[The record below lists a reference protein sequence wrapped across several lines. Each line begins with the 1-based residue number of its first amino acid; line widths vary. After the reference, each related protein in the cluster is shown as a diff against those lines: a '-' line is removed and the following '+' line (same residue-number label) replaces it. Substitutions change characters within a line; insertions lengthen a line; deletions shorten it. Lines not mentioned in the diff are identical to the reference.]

1 MRPNLLV
8 VRSSDLAQAERFYR
22 QLGVAFVRHAHG
34 GPEHLCAESEGMV
47 FEIHPVGIGQQS
59 TASTRLGFAV
69 ADVGAVLARLQAVDA
84 VLLQPPSESPWGLRA
99 VVQDPD
105 GHCVE
110 LLQIQAP

>member
-8 VRSSDLAQAERFYR
+8 VRSSDLERAERFYR
-22 QLGVAFVRHAHG
+22 ELGVAFVRHAHG
-34 GPEHLCAESEGMV
+34 GPEHLCAESDGMV
-47 FEIHPVGIGQQS
+47 FEIHPVRSGQQS

-84 VLLQPPSESPWGLRA
+84 VVVQAPREGPWGLRA
-99 VVQDPD
+99 VVRDPD

-110 LLQIQAP
+110 LLQIQAS